1 MERLRSG
8 DPELIGPW
16 QIVNRL
22 GSGGMG
28 IVYMGTNGTRAAAI
42 KVVREFL
49 LEDPASRTRLAREV
63 ETLLRVKSDYVA
75 EIVGSDIDGNPAW
88 IATNYV
94 DGPSLKLLVEKE
106 GPLSQEKWTEFARGF
121 LSALSSVHAVGVVHR
136 DIKPS
141 NILLTKTGP
150 KLIDFGISFV
160 NDATSLTGTGMV
172 AGTPAWLAPEQFL
185 GREITTAV
193 DNFAAGSTLMYA
205 ATGKTPWGA
214 DDSSVGAVM
223 HTILVEEPELS
234 ALTEFQ
240 IEIITPLLTKDAQS
254 RKTASQMLKRLNEG
268 KFDPETAQVM
278 VDGETITRTL
288 TKSYLALHKP
298 KGVLSTMFDPEGRP
312 SLDDFI
318 DLRKERLF
326 HVGRLDKDSEG
337 LILLTNDGDLTFRA
351 THPSFGL
358 EKTYIIE
365 FDGIL
370 PTGVDK
376 VLLKGVELEDG
387 MGRVLT
393 FKQLS
398 PKWIEVS
405 IHEGRYHIIRRLME
419 AVGVNVLR
427 LIRTKFGPISLGD
440 TPEGRW
446 RDLNDGEL
454 MNLRKA
460 LDL

>member
-1 MERLRSG
+1 MAQMRLNKIIADAGITSRRG
-8 DPELIGPW
+8 ADELIEDGRVA
-16 QIVNRL
+16 VN
-22 GSGGMG
+22 G
-28 IVYMGTNGTRAAAI
+28 I
-42 KVVREFL
+42 VVREM
-49 LEDPASRTRLAREV
+49 
-63 ETLLRVKSDYVA
+63 
-75 EIVGSDIDGNPAW
+75 GS
-88 IATNYV
+88 
-94 DGPSLKLLVEKE
+94 
-106 GPLSQEKWTEFARGF
+106 
-121 LSALSSVHAVGVVHR
+121 
-136 DIKPS
+136 
-141 NILLTKTGP
+141 
-150 KLIDFGISFV
+150 
-160 NDATSLTGTGMV
+160 
-172 AGTPAWLAPEQFL
+172 
-185 GREITTAV
+185 
-193 DNFAAGSTLMYA
+193 
-205 ATGKTPWGA
+205 
-214 DDSSVGAVM
+214 
-223 HTILVEEPELS
+223 
-234 ALTEFQ
+234 
-240 IEIITPLLTKDAQS
+240 
-254 RKTASQMLKRLNEG
+254 
-268 KFDPETAQVM
+268 KFDPETDQVM

-318 DLRKERLF
+318 DLRNERLF